1 MAVIE
6 DLQHAFGQMPGGWR
20 RRMRL
25 QRRQGG
31 KTMKEEEQKFHN
43 LNPWPYNLPLNL
55 AFVRRVPTG
64 AMFESYSIRLGI
76 GRGNGTHDISGK
88 KKVPNLRGDF

>member
-1 MAVIE
+1 
-6 DLQHAFGQMPGGWR
+6 
-20 RRMRL
+20 
-25 QRRQGG
+25 
-31 KTMKEEEQKFHN
+31 MKEEEQKFHN

-55 AFVRRVPTG
+55 AFVRRVPTR

-76 GRGNGTHDISGK
+76 GRGKRHARHIRK